1 MTLRMPLEIGYDR
14 ASEAMGTVHDLK
26 GYGWEPRND
35 SGISE
40 ITLEIALELALKRFP
55 FMFHRDEYKPPQ
67 QGLIRD
73 QALLHTLM
81 FGSMLRQEPQVLR
94 TYSHMKKLPIREKG
108 ISQATRSRKFE
119 LR

>member
-1 MTLRMPLEIGYDR
+1 MDTIALQMR
-14 ASEAMGTVHDLK
+14 
-26 GYGWEPRND
+26 WEPRND

-55 FMFHRDEYKPPQ
+55 FMFHRDEYEPPQ

-81 FGSMLRQEPQVLR
+81 FGSKLRQEPQVLR
-94 TYSHMKKLPIREKG
+94 NYSHMKKLPIHERDIPGNEKSEVRAS
-108 ISQATRSRKFE
+108 IT
-119 LR
+119 